1 VTDGKKF
8 LGEFEQMVIAAIL
21 RLGDDAYG
29 VTIIDLICEKT
40 GRDVKSGAVSV
51 TLDRME
57 RKGLVRSHLGDPDEG
72 RGGRPRRY
80 VRLTPEG
87 LIAARDSRDA
97 MLSLW
102 KGLDEA
108 YGR

>member
-1 VTDGKKF
+1 MTDGKRF

-21 RLGDDAYG
+21 RLGEDAYG
-29 VTIIDLICEKT
+29 VTIIELISDRT

-57 RKGLVRSHLGDPDEG
+57 KKGLVRSRLADPDEG

-80 VRLTPEG
+80 VRLTREG
-87 LIAARDSRDA
+87 LAAARESRDA
-97 MLSLW
+97 MLNLW
-102 KGLDEA
+102 KDLDGA